1 MKSKSRESST
11 KDSSPRSKRVR
22 IAGPNVS
29 DAALELLRRGNRRAR
44 DRQTTIRHGFI
55 ALDPQVAE
63 ASAEPPPLALLLRA
77 TKGGAVRLRFYLAV
91 LWQAGGGDERHSVRW
106 PARAWAELLDLPD
119 PEGRGDR
126 RIRDAIRVL
135 EKAGLLTANRRPGE
149 PIELELRR
157 EDGTRAQY
165 RHPGQV
171 AREAKQ
177 AGQEVDRGE
186 WFVQLP
192 PAFWT
197 LGWAIV
203 LSGPGLAM
211 LLVLLV
217 LTGNGSREGE
227 WISPSQARSRFA
239 LSEDTWTRGI
249 AELRRHGL
257 LETRKKPVS
266 QDFGWRRVR
275 NTYTVK
281 TSRLSED
288 PRQPPPEQ
296 PPARESRRRTSRRL
310 HRSVS

>member
-1 MKSKSRESST
+1 MTSKHSSSSA
-11 KDSSPRSKRVR
+11 KDSRPRSKRAQ
-22 IAGPNVS
+22 IAAPELSG
-29 DAALELLRRGNRRAR
+29 AALELLGRANRKAR
-44 DRQTTIRHGFI
+44 ERSTTIRHGFI
-55 ALDPQVAE
+55 RSDPQAVDTPAE
-63 ASAEPPPLALLLRA
+63 APPLALLLRA

-135 EKAGLLTANRRPGE
+135 ENAGLLSANRRPGE

-157 EDGTRAQY
+157 EDGIRVQY
-165 RHPGQV
+165 RHPGEV

-177 AGQEVDRGE
+177 AGEEVDRSE

-197 LGWAIV
+197 RGWAIV
-203 LSGPGLAM
+203 LSAPGLAM
-211 LLVLLV
+211 LLVMLV
-217 LTGNGSREGE
+217 LTENGSREGE

-239 LSEDTWTRGI
+239 LSEDTWTRGV

-275 NTYTVK
+275 NTYTLK
-281 TSRLSED
+281 TARLRED
-288 PRQPPPEQ
+288 PRRPPEEQ
-296 PPARESRRRTSRRL
+296 SPAPKPRRRTSRR
-310 HRSVS
+310 RVR

>member
-1 MKSKSRESST
+1 MKSKSRESSA
-11 KDSSPRSKRVR
+11 KDSPPRSKRAR
-22 IAGPNVS
+22 IARPDVS
-29 DAALELLRRGNRRAR
+29 DAALELLGRANRRAR
-44 DRQTTIRHGFI
+44 ERHTTVRHGFI
-55 ALDPQVAE
+55 ALDPQGAD
-63 ASAEPPPLALLLRA
+63 APAEPPPLALLLRA

-135 EKAGLLTANRRPGE
+135 ENAGLLTANRRPGE

-157 EDGTRAQY
+157 EDGTSTQY

-177 AGQEVDRGE
+177 AGQEVDRAE

-197 LGWAIV
+197 RGWALV

-217 LTGNGSREGE
+217 LTENDSREGE
-227 WISPSQARSRFA
+227 WISPGQARSRFA
-239 LSEDTWTRGI
+239 LSEDTWTRGV

-275 NTYTVK
+275 NTYTLK
-281 TSRLSED
+281 TARLNED
-288 PRQPPPEQ
+288 PRQPPPQ
-296 PPARESRRRTSRRL
+296 QSPARKSKRRTSRRV
-310 HRSVS
+310 HPSVS

>member
-1 MKSKSRESST
+1 MNDKSRESSP

-22 IAGPNVS
+22 IAVPNVS
-29 DAALELLRRGNRRAR
+29 DAALDLLSRADQRAR
-44 DRQTTIRHGFI
+44 ERNTTIRHGFI

-63 ASAEPPPLALLLRA
+63 APTEPPPLARLLRA

-91 LWQAGGGDERHSVRW
+91 LWQAGGGDERHNVTW

-135 EKAGLLTANRRPGE
+135 ESAGLLAANRRPGE

-157 EDGTRAQY
+157 EDGTRVQY
-165 RHPGQV
+165 THPGQV
-171 AREAKQ
+171 ARDAKQ
-177 AGQEVDRGE
+177 AGRQVDRTD

-192 PAFWT
+192 PVFWT
-197 LGWAIV
+197 RGWAIV

-217 LTGNGSREGE
+217 LTENGSREGE
-227 WISPSQARSRFA
+227 WISPGQARSRFA
-239 LSEDTWTRGI
+239 LSEDTWTRGV

-275 NTYTVK
+275 NTYTLR
-281 TSRLSED
+281 TSRLDED

-296 PPARESRRRTSRRL
+296 PPARKSRRRTSRRVR
-310 HRSVS
+310 RSVP

>member
-1 MKSKSRESST
+1 MTNKNSSSST
-11 KDSSPRSKRVR
+11 KGRRPRSKRAR
-22 IAGPNVS
+22 LAAPNLS
-29 DAALELLRRGNRRAR
+29 EGTLELLGRANRRAR
-44 DRQTTIRHGFI
+44 ERHTTIRHGFI
-55 ALDPQVAE
+55 GWDQQAGDGRAE
-63 ASAEPPPLALLLRA
+63 APPLALLLRA

-126 RIRDAIRVL
+126 RIRDAVRVL
-135 EKAGLLTANRRPGE
+135 ENAGLLTANRRPGE

-157 EDGTRAQY
+157 EDGTRVQY
-165 RHPGQV
+165 RHPGEV

-177 AGQEVDRGE
+177 AGEDVDRSE

-197 LGWAIV
+197 QGWAIV
-203 LSGPGLAM
+203 LSAPGLAM
-211 LLVLLV
+211 LLALLV
-217 LTGNGSREGE
+217 VTENGSREGE

-239 LSEDTWTRGI
+239 LSEDTWTRGV

-275 NTYTVK
+275 NTYTLK
-281 TSRLSED
+281 ISRLRED
-288 PRQPPPEQ
+288 PRQPPREQ
-296 PPARESRRRTSRRL
+296 TPAPKPRLRTSRR
-310 HRSVS
+310 RAS

>member
-1 MKSKSRESST
+1 MTTKPTSSSAKSSRS
-11 KDSSPRSKRVR
+11 RSKRAR
-22 IAGPNVS
+22 IAAPS
-29 DAALELLRRGNRRAR
+29 LSEASLELLGRANRKAG

-55 ALDPQVAE
+55 GIDPRATD
-63 ASAEPPPLALLLRA
+63 APAEPPPLALMLRA
-77 TKGGAVRLRFYLAV
+77 TKGGAVRLRFFLAV
-91 LWQAGGGDERHSVRW
+91 LWQAGGGDDRHTVRW

-126 RIRDAIRVL
+126 RIRDAIRAL
-135 EKAGLLTANRRPGE
+135 ESAELLTANRRPGE

-157 EDGTRAQY
+157 EDGTGAPY

-171 AREAKQ
+171 AREAKE
-177 AGQEVDRGE
+177 AEQELDRSD

-197 LGWAIV
+197 QGWAIV

-211 LLVLLV
+211 LLVLLG
-217 LTGNGSREGE
+217 LTQNGARRGE

-239 LSEDTWTRGI
+239 LSDDTWTRGV

-257 LETRKKPVS
+257 LETRKKTVS

-275 NTYTVK
+275 NTYTLR
-281 TSRLSED
+281 TSRLNED
-288 PRQPPPEQ
+288 PRQRAAEQ
-296 PPARESRRRTSRRL
+296 MPAREEKRRARRTA
-310 HRSVS
+310 